1 MIVGLTHL
9 HSAFRY
15 LVLLFLVLA
24 LLDALI
30 GMSTGKVYKKSSK
43 LFALGALILAHIQL
57 IVGVTL
63 YFLGAKGFKLLMQ
76 GEGVMKDAV
85 ARFYAVEHVSMMII
99 AIALITIGYSKAK
112 RQEDAKNKFRS
123 IAIFYGIALV
133 IIFIMI
139 PWPFMKSFGSWF

>member
-24 LLDALI
+24 LLDAFI

-112 RQEDAKNKFRS
+112 RQEVAKNKFRS
-123 IAIFYGIALV
+123 IAVFYGIALV